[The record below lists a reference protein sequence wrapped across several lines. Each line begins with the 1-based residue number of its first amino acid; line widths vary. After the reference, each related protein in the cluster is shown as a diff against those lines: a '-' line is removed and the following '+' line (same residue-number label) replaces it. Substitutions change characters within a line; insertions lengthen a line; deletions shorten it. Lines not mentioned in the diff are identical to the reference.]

1 MTAWTDPPTLVGQH
15 VTLRPTVPEDRD
27 GIVAA
32 AADGKISEL
41 FFTNVSTLTDP
52 AAFMA
57 ALFKERDYGRAMPF
71 TVCVPEPTSS
81 PFALSEVE
89 GPGTA
94 QGLRLRSART
104 EVGAGTEA
112 GIATGTAP
120 TPPPPF
126 ALSEVEGAGTA
137 QGLRLRSARTEV
149 GAGTEAGITTP
160 TEPAPTPPP
169 FALSEVEG
177 PGTAQGLRLRS
188 ARTEGGQAP
197 RIVGLTRYMRMNA
210 AHRRLEIGGTFYAKS
225 VQRSGVNTEAKL
237 LLLKHAFEVLDCNAV
252 QIRTDWFNK
261 ASQKAIE
268 RLGAKRDGVLR
279 NHQVMDGRIRDLV
292 VYSIIASEWAG
303 VERNLRFLLARNE
316 GKTA

>member
-1 MTAWTDPPTLVGQH
+1 MTPWTDPPTLVGQH
-15 VTLRPTVPEDRD
+15 VILRPTVPEDQG

-71 TVCVPEPTSS
+71 TVCK
-81 PFALSEVE
+81 
-89 GPGTA
+89 PG
-94 QGLRLRSART
+94 
-104 EVGAGTEA
+104 GA
-112 GIATGTAP
+112 
-120 TPPPPF
+120 
-126 ALSEVEGAGTA
+126 V
-137 QGLRLRSARTEV
+137 
-149 GAGTEAGITTP
+149 
-160 TEPAPTPPP
+160 
-169 FALSEVEG
+169 
-177 PGTAQGLRLRS
+177 
-188 ARTEGGQAP
+188 
-197 RIVGLTRYMRMNA
+197 VGLTRYMRMNA

-237 LLLKHAFEVLDCNAV
+237 LLLKHAFEVMDCNAV

-279 NHQVMDGRIRDLV
+279 NHQLMDGRIRDLV

>member
-15 VTLRPTVPEDRD
+15 VTLRPTVPEDQD

-57 ALFKERDYGRAMPF
+57 ALFKERDYARAMPF
-71 TVCVPEPTSS
+71 TVCKPD
-81 PFALSEVE
+81 
-89 GPGTA
+89 
-94 QGLRLRSART
+94 
-104 EVGAGTEA
+104 GA
-112 GIATGTAP
+112 
-120 TPPPPF
+120 
-126 ALSEVEGAGTA
+126 V
-137 QGLRLRSARTEV
+137 
-149 GAGTEAGITTP
+149 
-160 TEPAPTPPP
+160 
-169 FALSEVEG
+169 
-177 PGTAQGLRLRS
+177 
-188 ARTEGGQAP
+188 
-197 RIVGLTRYMRMNA
+197 VGLTRYMRMNA